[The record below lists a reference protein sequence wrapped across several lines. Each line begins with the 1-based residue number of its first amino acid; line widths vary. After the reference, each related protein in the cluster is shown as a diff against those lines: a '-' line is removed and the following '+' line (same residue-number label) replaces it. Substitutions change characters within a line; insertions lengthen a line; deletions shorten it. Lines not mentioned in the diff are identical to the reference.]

1 MTALS
6 TSRLGDF
13 LSNLFET
20 CVAIDSKLLEECDQA
35 ELNKFSFSGF
45 LIMIITLLS
54 AISSFYAFTDYL
66 MPENPEHNLS
76 WYLYG
81 TLCIFLALCW
91 SAIVFNLF
99 RFFVVSVP
107 TTDRTD
113 WLSASNISAL
123 SVQLF
128 FCLILALVLAFPIAI
143 LILNPQIENER
154 ISLQH
159 ATLRDVSM
167 TVSFID
173 KHEANTNLLKAY
185 EQLEKLKL
193 DEKALQV
200 RLNSVQRDEN
210 LFSEAQANLKS
221 NQQNQETKL
230 FEIKAI
236 RKKID
241 EDFKKSLNQN
251 RSLHLVGKARFIWQ
265 YDLPITIFIVLF
277 IFIIYSSLI
286 FSKFLNSRGAYEFLI
301 QYENR
306 KKWMK
311 FGIIES
317 RGPLYVD
324 GELVRFYHFGAPD
337 AIQSFERRRAEESKN
352 TIHDQLKNDLVRKT
366 STANKVLNQ
375 MRQI

>member
-6 TSRLGDF
+6 TSRLGGF

-20 CVAIDSKLLEECDQA
+20 CVAIDSKLLEKCDEA

-45 LIMIITLLS
+45 LVLIITLLS

-81 TLCIFLALCW
+81 TLSIFLALCW

-99 RFFVVSVP
+99 RFFVASVP
-107 TTDRTD
+107 TTDQTD

-221 NQQNQETKL
+221 NQQNQESKL
-230 FEIKAI
+230 LEIKAI
-236 RKKID
+236 RQKID
-241 EDFKKSLNQN
+241 DDFKKSLNQT

-265 YDLPITIFIVLF
+265 NDLPITIFIVLF
-277 IFIIYSSLI
+277 IFIVYSSLI

-301 QYENR
+301 QYKNR
-306 KKWMK
+306 EKWMK
-311 FGIIES
+311 FGIIEL

-337 AIQSFERRRAEESKN
+337 AMQALERQRAEEAKN
-352 TIHDQLKNDLVRKT
+352 IIHDQLTKDLVRNT
-366 STANKVLNQ
+366 SAANRVLSQ

>member
-1 MTALS
+1 MTASS
-6 TSRLGDF
+6 TSSLRRFLGGR
-13 LSNLFET
+13 
-20 CVAIDSKLLEECDQA
+20 LEECLAIDHQLIDKCDET
-35 ELNKFSFSGF
+35 ELKKFRFSSF
-45 LIMIITLLS
+45 LVLVITLIS

-99 RFFVVSVP
+99 CFFVVSVP
-107 TTDRTD
+107 TTDQTD

-128 FCLILALVLAFPIAI
+128 FCMVLALVLAFPIAI

-159 ATLRDVSM
+159 TSLRDVSM

-173 KHEANTNLLKAY
+173 KHEANANLLKAY

-210 LFSEAQANLKS
+210 LFNEAQANLKD
-221 NQQNQETKL
+221 NQQNQEAKL
-230 FEIKAI
+230 LGIKAI

-265 YDLPITIFIVLF
+265 HDLPITIFIVLF

-286 FSKFLNSRGAYEFLI
+286 FSKFLNSRGAYEFFI

-306 KKWMK
+306 KNWMR

-317 RGPLYVD
+317 RSPLYVD

-337 AIQSFERRRAEESKN
+337 AIKSFERQRAEEAKN
-352 TIHDQLKNDLVRKT
+352 MIHDQLTKDLLRKT
-366 STANKVLNQ
+366 SAANRVLSQ